1 MHTPRRYFIVLL
13 LVLLAG
19 CDRQAATVARGQAL
33 AQEKGCVAC
42 HGADGNSPA
51 PSFPHLAGQWPRY
64 LRVQL
69 LKYRSGER
77 DNAVMNAQAAG
88 LSQDEIIA
96 LAAFYGTKP

>member
-1 MHTPRRYFIVLL
+1 MYSPTRYLIVAM

-19 CDRQAATVARGQAL
+19 CDRQSATVARGQAL
-33 AQEKGCVAC
+33 AQEKGCAAC
-42 HGADGNSPA
+42 HGADGVSPA
-51 PSFPHLAGQWPRY
+51 PAFPNLAGQWPRY

-69 LKYRSGER
+69 LRYRSGER

-96 LAAFYGTKP
+96 LAAFYGSKP

>member
-1 MHTPRRYFIVLL
+1 MSALTRCVVVAI

-19 CDRQAATVARGQAL
+19 CDRQSATIARGEAL
-33 AQEKGCVAC
+33 AQDKGCAAC
-42 HGADGNSPA
+42 HGADGVSPA
-51 PSFPHLAGQWPRY
+51 PTFPNLAGQWPRY

-77 DNAVMNAQAAG
+77 DNAVMNGQAAG

-96 LAAFYGTKP
+96 LAAFYGSKR